1 MISAA
6 FFLPPPNIT
15 RLVFENCGFTLTWE
29 RYTQKDILTAGYQVK
44 LVSVKS
50 GSDKVTNVSSD
61 TQSYTFSSDLIP
73 NSAYAVSVRAITNV
87 GYSNWTENQLKASA
101 GNSFCIIFVRSF
113 IHAFSRSLIIRKN
126 TFIAEPREVWG
137 REACVRH

>member
-29 RYTQKDILTAGYQVK
+29 RYTQRDILTAGYQVK

-113 IHAFSRSLIIRKN
+113 INAFSRSLK
-126 TFIAEPREVWG
+126 
-137 REACVRH
+137 

>member
-29 RYTQKDILTAGYQVK
+29 RYTQRDILTAGYQVK
-44 LVSVKS
+44 LVSVKR

-73 NSAYAVSVRAITNV
+73 NSVYAVSVRAITNV

-101 GNSFCIIFVRSF
+101 GNFCIIFVRSF
-113 IHAFSRSLIIRKN
+113 IHAFSHSLIIRKN

-137 REACVRH
+137 REACVRY

>member
-1 MISAA
+1 M
-6 FFLPPPNIT
+6 
-15 RLVFENCGFTLTWE
+15 TWE
-29 RYTQKDILTAGYQVK
+29 RYTQKDSLTAGYQVK

-113 IHAFSRSLIIRKN
+113 IHAFSRSLKIRKN
-126 TFIAEPREVWG
+126 TFIAEPRGFGGG
-137 REACVRH
+137 RPVFVINNNLFIR

>member
-6 FFLPPPNIT
+6 FSLPPPNIT
-15 RLVFENCGFTLTWE
+15 RLVFENCGFTLIWE

-101 GNSFCIIFVRSF
+101 GNSLCIIFVRSF

-137 REACVRH
+137 REACVRY

>member
-6 FFLPPPNIT
+6 FFLPSPNIT

-29 RYTQKDILTAGYQVK
+29 RYAQKDILTAGYQVK

-113 IHAFSRSLIIRKN
+113 IRAFSHSLIIRKN

>member
-6 FFLPPPNIT
+6 FFLPPPNIS
-15 RLVFENCGFTLTWE
+15 RLVFKNCGFTLTWE
-29 RYTQKDILTAGYQVK
+29 RYTQKEILTTGYQVK

-87 GYSNWTENQLKASA
+87 GYSNWTENVKTSV

-113 IHAFSRSLIIRKN
+113 IRAFSHSLIIRKN

>member
-29 RYTQKDILTAGYQVK
+29 RYTQRDILTAGYQVK

-113 IHAFSRSLIIRKN
+113 IHTFSRSLIIRKN